1 MKILYRSY
9 ETDVTTDINPIPYVY
24 RIKLFNKLTIWKSK
38 RFLDNAHGGVITFDK
53 SPIKG
58 ATISISC
65 YKEN

>member
-24 RIKLFNKLTIWKSK
+24 RIKLFNKLTIWKAK
-38 RFLDNAHGGVITFDK
+38 RLLDNVNNGVVTFDK
-53 SPIKG
+53 APKKG
-58 ATISISC
+58 ATISISY

>member
-9 ETDVTTDINPIPYVY
+9 ETDVTTDINTIPYVY

-38 RFLDNAHGGVITFDK
+38 RFLDNVHGGVITFDK
-53 SPIKG
+53 SPKKG
-58 ATISISC
+58 ATISISY